1 MYGKTQQEH
10 DIALAQVL
18 QRLEDC
24 GLTLGLPK
32 CQFDRPEI
40 EFFGMKFSAKG
51 MSPTDDR
58 VKALIE
64 APPPATV
71 GEVRSFLGMAN
82 YSGSFI
88 RRYSEITAPLRELT
102 KKNARFMW
110 TDKCQKAFD
119 TLKKEMTSP
128 QVMSYYDPTRSTQLI
143 VARNMA

>member
-1 MYGKTQQEH
+1 
-10 DIALAQVL
+10 
-18 QRLEDC
+18 
-24 GLTLGLPK
+24 
-32 CQFDRPEI
+32 
-40 EFFGMKFSAKG
+40 
-51 MSPTDDR
+51 MSPTDNR
-58 VKALIE
+58 VKALID

-82 YSGSFI
+82 YSRSFI
-88 RRYSEITAPLRELT
+88 RRYSKITASLWELT

-143 VARNMA
+143 VDASKYGLASMLTQLDPETGKHKVV